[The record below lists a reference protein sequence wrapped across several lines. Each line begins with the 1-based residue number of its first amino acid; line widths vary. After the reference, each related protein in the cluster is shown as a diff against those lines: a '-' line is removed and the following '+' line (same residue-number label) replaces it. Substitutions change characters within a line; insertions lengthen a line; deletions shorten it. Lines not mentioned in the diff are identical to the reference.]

1 MGTIFPGE
9 GDLYILYAA
18 TGECFLSCSGM
29 VASAAQLPS
38 SRSPRKQ
45 LVARR
50 RSWVQNSLSEH
61 LGKQSKSYHI
71 LGRLKKKKRSSLGR
85 KARTRDFV
93 VFKAIRLSDQT
104 KHSSSAGRRVTK
116 FPLHSIKLPQELS
129 DVS

>member
-9 GDLYILYAA
+9 GDPYILYAA

-61 LGKQSKSYHI
+61 LGKQSKSYHT
-71 LGRLKKKKRSSLGR
+71 LGRLKKKK
-85 KARTRDFV
+85 KRDQV
-93 VFKAIRLSDQT
+93 
-104 KHSSSAGRRVTK
+104 
-116 FPLHSIKLPQELS
+116 
-129 DVS
+129 